1 MTNNI
6 LTLSTSFTL
15 KFTPL
20 SKYRARHK
28 KKPINDKINVVNP
41 KDTPTAM
48 LSCVP
53 RSPTKKKKMQQISK
67 IWKSRSTIF

>member
-1 MTNNI
+1 MTNII

-28 KKPINDKINVVNP
+28 KKPINDTIKVVNP
-41 KDTPTAM
+41 KETPRAM

-53 RSPTKKKKMQQISK
+53 RSPTKKKENAQINK
-67 IWKSRSTIF
+67 ILKRRSTIS